1 MLPFLL
7 WSFHTILKTKEMKN
21 ILIPTDFSNNAY
33 NAIFHGA
40 ELMKGEQCTFHL
52 LNVYNEHTLLQ
63 SKNGTGKNLT
73 QQLLDESN
81 EGLQNVYHRIKLDQP
96 DEQHVFKAISK
107 KGYLADVIS
116 RIIEDKQIDLVIMGN
131 SGRSEIEAIFLGS
144 SVLDTI
150 GKIKQCPILTI
161 PKEIDFT
168 SPKEIAF
175 VTDFVRN
182 YDAGLLEP
190 LLFIAKQYKSKICVM
205 HINEE
210 EVLDGNQEM
219 NRSVLLKYLSHLEYS
234 LHWMP
239 LFKNKATTI
248 HTFLDE
254 LSIDMLAMVN
264 YPHSFLDRI
273 THEPVIKRVAFDLD
287 IPFLI
292 IPTTD

>member
-1 MLPFLL
+1 
-7 WSFHTILKTKEMKN
+7 MKN
-21 ILIPTDFSNNAY
+21 ILIPSDFSNNAY
-33 NAIFHGA
+33 NAIFHA
-40 ELMKGEQCTFHL
+40 AQLMKDEQCTFHL

-63 SKNGTGKNLT
+63 SKNGTGKNLS
-73 QQLLDESN
+73 QKLVEESK
-81 EGLQNVYHRIKLDQP
+81 EGLQNVRRRIKLDQP
-96 DEQHVFKAISK
+96 DEQHVYKVISK
-107 KGYLADVIS
+107 KGYLSDVIS
-116 RIIEDKQIDLVIMGN
+116 KVVKSEHIDLVIMGN
-131 SGRSEIEAIFLGS
+131 SGRSEVEAIFLGS

-150 GKIKQCPILTI
+150 VKIKECPILTI

-175 VTDFVRN
+175 VTDYGRN

-210 EVLDGNQEM
+210 EVLDGEQEM
-219 NRSVLLKYLSHLEYS
+219 NRSVLLQYLSHFEYS

-248 HTFLDE
+248 HSFLDE
-254 LSIDMLAMVN
+254 LDIDMLAMVN

-292 IPTTD
+292 MPSTD

>member
-1 MLPFLL
+1 
-7 WSFHTILKTKEMKN
+7 MKN

-63 SKNGTGKNLT
+63 SKNGAGKSLT
-73 QQLLDESN
+73 QQLSEESN
-81 EGLQNVYHRIKLDQP
+81 EGLQNVCRRIKLDQP
-96 DEQHVFKAISK
+96 DEQHVFKVISE

-116 RIIEDKQIDLVIMGN
+116 KIIENKQIDLVIMGN

-144 SVLDTI
+144 NVLDTI
-150 GKIKQCPILTI
+150 SKIKQGPILTI
-161 PKEIDFT
+161 PKEINFT
-168 SPKEIAF
+168 PPKEIAF
-175 VTDFVRN
+175 VTDYVKN

-190 LLFIAKQYKSKICVM
+190 LLFISKQYKSKICVM

-210 EVLDGNQEM
+210 EVLNGNQEM
-219 NRSVLLKYLSHLEYS
+219 NRSVLLEYLSHLEYS

-248 HTFLDE
+248 HAFLDE
-254 LSIDMLAMVN
+254 LGIDMLAMVN

-273 THEPVIKRVAFDLD
+273 TREPVIKRVAFDLD